1 LVNGYTVGPS
11 KHGGNWNKIMKNRIT
26 KAVFPV
32 AGLGTR
38 FLPATKSIP
47 KELLPLVDRPL
58 VQYAVDEAREAGIES
73 FLFVSARGK
82 TAMADYFDKHPSLEH
97 RLSKDGK
104 DDLLAKLQNSNIAS
118 GDIAYVR
125 QGEPLGLGH
134 AVACARQFVD
144 HDEYFAVILPDD
156 VIKGTPGCLR
166 QMVDAWHER
175 PANYVGTMQVES
187 DQVSSYGILDVA
199 SESGRRL
206 QARGLV
212 EKPSVDEAPSNN
224 AVIGRYLLSPNIMH
238 RLVETVPGFGGEIQL
253 TDAINAEAA
262 SPEGVYGYRFDAQR
276 YDCGSMAGFLKATID
291 FGLDRPELR
300 DELMDYMRTILDSA
314 E

>member
-1 LVNGYTVGPS
+1 
-11 KHGGNWNKIMKNRIT
+11 MKNRIT

-82 TAMADYFDKHPSLEH
+82 TAMADYFDKHPSLEQ
-97 RLSKDGK
+97 RLANDGK
-104 DDLLAKLQNSNIAS
+104 DKLLEKLQNSNIAS

-144 HDEYFAVILPDD
+144 HDEYFAVVLPDD

-175 PANYVGTMQVES
+175 SANYVGTMQVEPEHIP
-187 DQVSSYGILDVA
+187 SYGILDV
-199 SESGRRL
+199 ESKDGRTIK
-206 QARGLV
+206 ARGLV
-212 EKPSVDEAPSNN
+212 EKPSIADAPSNN
-224 AVIGRYLLSPNIMH
+224 AVIGRYLLSPKIMH
-238 RLVETVPGFGGEIQL
+238 RLVETNPGFGGEIQL
-253 TDAINAEAA
+253 TDAINAEAS

-291 FGLDRPELR
+291 FGLDRPELHA
-300 DELMDYMRTILDSA
+300 ELMDYMRKVVDTYK
-314 E
+314 

>member
-1 LVNGYTVGPS
+1 
-11 KHGGNWNKIMKNRIT
+11 MKNRIT

-82 TAMADYFDKHPSLEH
+82 TAMADYFDKHPSLEQ
-97 RLSKDGK
+97 RLANDGK
-104 DDLLAKLQNSNIAS
+104 DKLLEKLQNSNIAS

-144 HDEYFAVILPDD
+144 HDEYFAVVLPDD

-175 PANYVGTMQVES
+175 RANYVGTMQVEPEHIP
-187 DQVSSYGILDVA
+187 SYGILDVK
-199 SESGRRL
+199 SEDGRTIK
-206 QARGLV
+206 ARGLI
-212 EKPSVDEAPSNN
+212 EKPSIADAPSNN
-224 AVIGRYLLSPNIMH
+224 AVIGRYLLSPKIMH
-238 RLVETVPGFGGEIQL
+238 RLVETNPGFGGEIQL
-253 TDAINAEAA
+253 TDAINAEAS

-291 FGLDRPELR
+291 FGLDRPELHA
-300 DELMDYMRTILDSA
+300 ELMDYMRKVVDTSK
-314 E
+314 